1 MDLRIHILPHEL
13 KATIE
18 VDDMEITIQGA
29 IYMSLILSF
38 FLYRRTKA
46 KQWNFVRRNARRSHY
61 FII

>member
-46 KQWNFVRRNARRSHY
+46 KQ
-61 FII
+61 